1 MKLSFPREMS
11 EKDQNQL
18 SREREGLQDL
28 RRRKL
33 KLTPRLEAGTGFL
46 AQELGAEFG
55 NLEGL
60 MVSAQIVS
68 SEMEDLQKWK
78 MQGGKLPEQR
88 RLGPMRRLGR
98 WMTRSLRT
106 KGQAKKKL
114 EMSFRH
120 FFLGNLKTVS

>member
-1 MKLSFPREMS
+1 MS

-18 SREREGLQDL
+18 SWEREGLQDW

-33 KLTPRLEAGTGFL
+33 KLTPRLEDGTGFL

-78 MQGGKLPEQR
+78 MQGEKLPEQR
-88 RLGPMRRLGR
+88 SLGPMRRRCLGR
-98 WMTRSLRT
+98 WMTRSLRR
-106 KGQAKKKL
+106 KGQAKKRL
-114 EMSFRH
+114 EMSFHH

>member
-1 MKLSFPREMS
+1 MS

-88 RLGPMRRLGR
+88 SLGPMRRRCLG
-98 WMTRSLRT
+98 SLRR

-114 EMSFRH
+114 EMRFRH

>member
-1 MKLSFPREMS
+1 MS

-18 SREREGLQDL
+18 SREREGLQDW

-78 MQGGKLPEQR
+78 MQGEKLPEQR
-88 RLGPMRRLGR
+88 SLGPMRRRCLGR
-98 WMTRSLRT
+98 WMTRRR
-106 KGQAKKKL
+106 KGQAKVVK
-114 EMSFRH
+114 E
-120 FFLGNLKTVS
+120 

>member
-1 MKLSFPREMS
+1 MS

-18 SREREGLQDL
+18 SREREGLQDW

-78 MQGGKLPEQR
+78 MQGGKLLEER
-88 RLGPMRRLGR
+88 SLGRRRLGR

-114 EMSFRH
+114 EMRFRH

>member
-1 MKLSFPREMS
+1 MS

-18 SREREGLQDL
+18 PREREGLQDW

-33 KLTPRLEAGTGFL
+33 KLTLRLEAGTGFL

-55 NLEGL
+55 NLGWL

-78 MQGGKLPEQR
+78 MQGGKLLEER
-88 RLGPMRRLGR
+88 SLGRRRLGR
-98 WMTRSLRT
+98 W

-120 FFLGNLKTVS
+120 FFSGNLKTVS

>member
-1 MKLSFPREMS
+1 MS

-18 SREREGLQDL
+18 SWEREGLQDW

-33 KLTPRLEAGTGFL
+33 KLTQRLEAGTGFL

-88 RLGPMRRLGR
+88 RLGPVRSLGR

-114 EMSFRH
+114 EMRFRH
-120 FFLGNLKTVS
+120 FFLGNLKTVR